1 MTISGIYKI
10 QSKRKPERVYIGSAV
25 NIHERWNKHLYRLKR
40 NWHVNNKLQHHYN
53 KYGKTD
59 LVFSI
64 IIGCEKGDLVV
75 TEQFYIDAYGPWFN
89 IAKKAGSQL
98 GFKFSPES
106 ILKMKE
112 SGRKRAPISE
122 ETRAKM
128 IAHGSNSKGRKWSE
142 EQRRKMEGNK
152 NGLGNQGRKGR
163 PYTDAEK
170 KRSSEALKKSWAR
183 RKLQMISTN

>member
-10 QSKRKPERVYIGSAV
+10 QSKCKPERIYIGSAV

-40 NWHVNNKLQHHYN
+40 NWHVNHKLQHHYN

-64 IIGCEKGDLVV
+64 IVGCEKDDLIV
-75 TEQFYIDAYGPWFN
+75 TEQFYIDAYNPWFN
-89 IAKKAGSQL
+89 LAPMAGSQL

-112 SGRKRAPISE
+112 SARKRAPISE

-128 IAHGSNSKGRKWSE
+128 IAHGSNSKGRKWNE
-142 EQRRKMEGNK
+142 EQRAKMIGNK
-152 NGLGNQGRKGR
+152 NGLGNRGRKGR
-163 PYTDAEK
+163 PFTDEEK
-170 KRSSEALKKSWAR
+170 KKYSEALKRSWER
-183 RKLQMISTN
+183 RKQEMILSN